1 MKWRRYLKYK
11 KQKEMEY
18 LSVTDMGLGRLQWD
32 DVKGWCS
39 VENLK
44 EHLIVEY
51 NDDDALIQDY
61 AVAAWNLVET
71 LLERPLSE
79 LVKQYDGIMPASL
92 IHAVR
97 LLVGRYYAEREGDSF
112 TNTGDMSFGISAL
125 LTPYKAPT
133 RYVRKEGGL

>member
-1 MKWRRYLKYK
+1 
-11 KQKEMEY
+11 MEY

-32 DVKGWCS
+32 DVKEWCS

-51 NDDDALIQDY
+51 EDDDALIQDY

-79 LVKQYDGIMPASL
+79 LVKQYEGIMPASL

-112 TNTGDMSFGISAL
+112 TNTRDMSFGISAL
-125 LTPYKAPT
+125 LTPFKAPT
-133 RYVRKEGGL
+133 RYARKEGEQ